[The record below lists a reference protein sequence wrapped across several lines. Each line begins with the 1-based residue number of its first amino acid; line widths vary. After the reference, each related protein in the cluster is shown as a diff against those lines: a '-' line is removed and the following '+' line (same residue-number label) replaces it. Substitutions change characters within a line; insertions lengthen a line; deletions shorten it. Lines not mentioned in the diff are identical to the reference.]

1 MLTELCQELKNWF
14 DVERIVG
21 TFTIVDGHITVP
33 NLQDGQYFRII
44 GSVFNNGVHWNAGG
58 VSSTLIDETF
68 NGSVWLMA
76 VPKSVLD
83 LVTEIENWI
92 SKYGEDSV
100 SPYSSESFAGYS
112 RTMGN
117 GGGSSSVPTWTS
129 VFASRLNRW
138 RKV

>member
-14 DVERIVG
+14 DVERKFG
-21 TFTIVDGHITVP
+21 EFTIDDGHITVEG
-33 NLQDGQYFRII
+33 LQEGQYFRIV
-44 GSVFNNGVHWNAGG
+44 GSVFNDGVHL
-58 VSSTLIDETF
+58 STDTLIDETF
-68 NGSVWLMA
+68 DGAVWLMA
-76 VPKSVLD
+76 VPKSVID
-83 LVTEIENWI
+83 LATEIENWV

-138 RKV
+138 RKA